1 VEVGMTYEQ
10 AFERAKQRTE
20 TGNPTVPQSV
30 HGGLWW
36 ITRPVQVVSSWPRG
50 IGGSRIQTLEE
61 AAGRAKASTE
71 AGRPQIVAPAGTGG
85 YRVRDVP
92 FSMPLAKR
100 GERNA
105 ILGRDR
111 RLLMPPDKV
120 KLSEEAVT
128 EAREY
133 YKAGFASMRELARR
147 RDVGYSTIW
156 QAIHGVTWA
165 DVA

>member
-1 VEVGMTYEQ
+1 
-10 AFERAKQRTE
+10 
-20 TGNPTVPQSV
+20 
-30 HGGLWW
+30 L
-36 ITRPVQVVSSWPRG
+36 
-50 IGGSRIQTLEE
+50 
-61 AAGRAKASTE
+61 
-71 AGRPQIVAPAGTGG
+71 
-85 YRVRDVP
+85 
-92 FSMPLAKR
+92 
-100 GERNA
+100 
-105 ILGRDR
+105 
-111 RLLMPPDKV
+111 PPDKV